1 MKEKDITLLLQK
13 ADELRALFLL
23 GQKVIPFL
31 EEIFL
36 FMRDIQPLF
45 EEINHSIEENLK
57 KMPNASASLTKVTE
71 ANELATTEILDIVD
85 GIFYKADLLN
95 ESFKNFDNS
104 KSKNLENAVK
114 LLEVIYKGIEKK
126 SNLET
131 ILPQLGKSI
140 SALKQDKESESR
152 NTFSDTLN
160 SLRNDASSIMISLQV
175 QDITSQQLAAVNHML
190 ITVQDKLGAIL
201 NHFSNTDL
209 TMIGK
214 QAVDS
219 SHDESVNI
227 STMHRKIAFDPIAVE
242 SLDASLNRQ
251 DNIDD
256 LIQAHLSGEN
266 ISEEELNIDTPTVN
280 ESFNQENDNFNIDTP
295 NNSNLNTEN
304 TLEENLGAD
313 LPDDFDAEDID
324 ALFASNNVKNT
335 EDKQTDTPTLDD
347 RNEIL
352 LKALEESGNSDDN
365 FSQEDIDAL
374 FNQ

>member
-140 SALKQDKESESR
+140 SALKQDRESESR

-352 LKALEESGNSDDN
+352 LKALEKSGNSDDN